1 MRVFTYC
8 GGCKK
13 YVWEMVG
20 VGCPDCV
27 QRIKDKAER
36 NRKLLEDIE
45 RLEQED
51 YPFSLILEHRS
62 SIREYD
68 AHPITDRQL
77 GEFLYRTARVKELI
91 KSDIPGRQQ
100 APLSRRRRHLRIGDI
115 CSCQ

>member
-51 YPFSLILEHRS
+51 FVRG
-62 SIREYD
+62 YD
-68 AHPITDRQL
+68 NRMFD
-77 GEFLYRTARVKELI
+77 EEVKI
-91 KSDIPGRQQ
+91 
-100 APLSRRRRHLRIGDI
+100 
-115 CSCQ
+115 